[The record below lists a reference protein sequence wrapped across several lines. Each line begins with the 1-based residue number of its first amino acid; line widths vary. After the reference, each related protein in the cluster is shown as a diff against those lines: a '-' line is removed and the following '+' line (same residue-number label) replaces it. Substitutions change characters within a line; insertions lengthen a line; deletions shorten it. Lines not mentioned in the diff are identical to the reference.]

1 MITTHGKYSI
11 LQFNNA
17 NIICKDFIETN
28 KMKLMFFIVT
38 VFLVCYNL
46 KTHDDYEG
54 ECIKLSLSAFCSD
67 GHVSADSAT
76 KTDCAGKC
84 EHSPVIVLPGINHS
98 PTYLYDKNDE
108 PVLHNGKHIG
118 NTLIIP
124 NEAALSTKAT
134 VKLVARLLA
143 AIVSQTNAGL
153 DKAVCN
159 LVSDILKYQR
169 CDEKGNHIE
178 NLKTQRWNHSLD
190 KMTEKEL
197 DWVYR
202 MVPMKSLVDEI
213 GKDHVY
219 FFTFNLVG
227 DPMDSADELEEYI
240 ETVKKQTGHDKVT
253 LLPVS
258 LGGTILT
265 AYLEKYGHGKI
276 DSIVN
281 VVACLDGTD
290 IAADFFSREWRLD
303 DEYLYHR
310 FIANI
315 FAESKGSPTRGYFI
329 NFLLHII
336 PRSGVDALLS
346 GAVSGILDT
355 LMLNCP
361 QFWAMLPSYRY
372 EDLAERYLSD
382 KPVLKARTDSF
393 QQARLNLKKNILKA
407 VEDGVRV
414 NSIACANL
422 DLGEEMYTY
431 FNIVASAERVN
442 SDGIVNLTSATLGAT
457 DAAGKQTLDDVD
469 YEKNIY
475 CKNPEH
481 NHVSLDNMVDASTA
495 ILPENT
501 WVFLDQHHEVG
512 RNDVVLNLV
521 KAIIVGDVKDV
532 NDKPEIYPQYNGPCY
547 TQSIRRWK
555 LPDAKRVDQTS
566 LSAEDKAE
574 LNSAI
579 AEGEAVLKLTVAD
592 QTRVETAEKRL
603 IAILHK
609 VGAEGYEKIE
619 PEKKSYL
626 DPVFE
631 DITYAMSKG
640 SLFLFGAGSPVDRL
654 LSSVRKLK
662 NFIFR

>member
-1 MITTHGKYSI
+1 MS
-11 LQFNNA
+11 
-17 NIICKDFIETN
+17 
-28 KMKLMFFIVT
+28 
-38 VFLVCYNL
+38 
-46 KTHDDYEG
+46 
-54 ECIKLSLSAFCSD
+54 SSAFCR
-67 GHVSADSAT
+67 GKHVSADTAAE
-76 KTDCAGKC
+76 TDCAGRC

-108 PVLHNGKHIG
+108 PVMHNGKHIG

-124 NEAALSTKAT
+124 NEAALSIKAA
-134 VKLVARLLA
+134 VKLVARVLA
-143 AIVSQTNAGL
+143 AVVSQTNAGL
-153 DKAVCN
+153 DKTVCN
-159 LVSDILKYQR
+159 LVSEILKYQR
-169 CDEKGNHIE
+169 CDENGDHVE

-197 DWVYR
+197 DCVYR

-240 ETVKKQTGHDKVT
+240 KTVKKQTGHDKVT

-310 FIANI
+310 FTENI
-315 FAESKGSPTRGYFI
+315 FNESNGSPARGYLI
-329 NFLLHII
+329 NSLLHIL
-336 PRSGVDALLS
+336 PRSGVNALLS

-361 QFWAMLPSYRY
+361 QFWAMLPSHRY
-372 EDLAERYLSD
+372 EALAERYLSG
-382 KPVLKARTDSF
+382 KPILKARTDSF
-393 QQARLNLKKNILKA
+393 QQARCNLKRNILKA
-407 VEDGVRV
+407 AEDGVRV

-431 FNIVASAERVN
+431 FNIVASAEKVN

-457 DAAGKQTLDDVD
+457 GAVGKQTLDDVD
-469 YEKNIY
+469 YKKNTY
-475 CKNPEH
+475 CQNSDH
-481 NHVSLDNMVDASTA
+481 NHVSPDNTVDASTA
-495 ILPENT
+495 VLPENT
-501 WVFLDQHHEVG
+501 WIFLDQHHEVG

-555 LPDAKRVDQTS
+555 LPDAKKVDQS
-566 LSAEDKAE
+566 KLSAQEKAE
-574 LNSAI
+574 LNAAI

-592 QTRVETAEKRL
+592 KKRAEEAENRL
-603 IAILHK
+603 VAVLHK
-609 VGAEGYEKIE
+609 INAEGYENIE
-619 PEKKSYL
+619 PKKKPPL
-626 DPVFE
+626 APIFE
-631 DITYAMSKG
+631 DMSRAMSKG
-640 SLFLFGAGSPVDRL
+640 SLVLFGGGSPVDRL
-654 LSSVRKLK
+654 RSSAEKLK
-662 NFIFR
+662 NRIKDKKDRAG